1 MQTAARTDACHVDV
15 FFDFRN
21 AGPPLAPTL
30 QLIGGTPAG
39 SAGSFSVNIHRL
51 PKHPEEVL
59 PLLVLPLLPA
69 LLSFVAVRQFG
80 SCGID

>member
-1 MQTAARTDACHVDV
+1 MS
-15 FFDFRN
+15 FDFRN

-39 SAGSFSVNIHRL
+39 PAGSFSVNIHRL
-51 PKHPEEVL
+51 PKHPEV
-59 PLLVLPLLPA
+59 PLLPA

-80 SCGID
+80 SCGIE

>member
-1 MQTAARTDACHVDV
+1 MS
-15 FFDFRN
+15 FDFRN

-39 SAGSFSVNIHRL
+39 PAGSFSVNIHRL
-51 PKHPEEVL
+51 PKHPEE
-59 PLLVLPLLPA
+59 VLPLLPA